1 MTLESDDCVGIV
13 LSLPAKVIVW
23 TTLIEV
29 NAVVTPMPEGLE
41 VVSVEGPADNQNI
54 ASRK

>member
-1 MTLESDDCVGIV
+1 MNLESDDCVGIV

-41 VVSVEGPADNQNI
+41 VVSVEGPADNQNT